1 MAVAP
6 QAGDAVG
13 AVLNGQWKL
22 LRLIGEGGLA
32 AVYEAEGQQG
42 QGRRAVKLLHAH
54 FRSQQ
59 NIIDRFYAEAKA
71 CFSLR
76 HPPVATV
83 EAYAYAEDGSPYMVM
98 ELLEG
103 MSIEQFLQRK
113 QAMPVEQAAPILF
126 AILQALSVAHARGIV
141 HRDLKPANLF
151 LVPNE
156 LGEFAVKVLDFGIA
170 KVMDVAGGMGGKT
183 RTGAVLGTPGYMSP
197 EQVKNAKAVDPR
209 TDLWAAGVVF
219 YEMVSGQHPWGK
231 ADALARMIKVLTD
244 PHTPLSQVAPQLAAW
259 DGFINKSL
267 ARDPAQRF
275 ESADA
280 MAASLQQ
287 IAQGTQAK
295 FVPEGLQ
302 TVAIPMMADRVVHSG
317 PVHSG
322 PVHSAPVYGAAIH
335 SGHAQHAPV
344 GPPAGAH
351 PVGHTHASA
360 GVAAPHRPIAG
371 SSTHV
376 SEERPQGTPT
386 IHSDVPPVNIIE
398 ASDPDPPSLVWWG
411 VVLVGCGCFAG
422 GLLLGYLLFAG

>member
-22 LRLIGEGGLA
+22 NRLIGEGGLA
-32 AVYEAEGQQG
+32 AVYEAESTQG
-42 QGRRAVKLLHAH
+42 KGRRAVKLLHAH

-76 HPPVATV
+76 HPHIATV

-103 MSIEQFLQRK
+103 MSLEQFLQRG
-113 QAMPVEQAAPILF
+113 QPMPIEQASPILF

-151 LVPNE
+151 LVPDE
-156 LGEFAVKVLDFGIA
+156 KGEFAVKVLDFGIA

-219 YEMVSGQHPWGK
+219 YEMVSGHHPWGK
-231 ADALARMIKVLTD
+231 SDQLARMIKVLTD
-244 PHTPLSQVAPQLAAW
+244 PHVPLSTVAPQLAAW
-259 DGFINKSL
+259 EGFVSQAI
-267 ARDPAQRF
+267 ARDPEQRF
-275 ESADA
+275 QSADQ
-280 MAASLQQ
+280 MAAALRQ
-287 IAQGTQAK
+287 IAQGTPAK
-295 FVPEGLQ
+295 FVPDGLQ
-302 TVAIPMMADRVVHSG
+302 TVAIPMMADQIGQPAHGGS
-317 PVHSG
+317 
-322 PVHSAPVYGAAIH
+322 VHSAPIH
-335 SGHAQHAPV
+335 SVAAHSAPIPMQSHA
-344 GPPAGAH
+344 PPAGAQ
-351 PVGHTHASA
+351 PVGSTQASV
-360 GVAAPHRPIAG
+360 GLGPIVQPRAG
-371 SSTHV
+371 SSTHI
-376 SEERPQGTPT
+376 SEERPHGTPT
-386 IHSDVPPVNIIE
+386 IQSDAPQVNIIDARE
-398 ASDPDPPSLVWWG
+398 PEPPSLVWWG
-411 VVLVGCGCFAG
+411 VVLVGCGTFVL
-422 GLLLGYLLFAG
+422 GLLVGYLLFAG